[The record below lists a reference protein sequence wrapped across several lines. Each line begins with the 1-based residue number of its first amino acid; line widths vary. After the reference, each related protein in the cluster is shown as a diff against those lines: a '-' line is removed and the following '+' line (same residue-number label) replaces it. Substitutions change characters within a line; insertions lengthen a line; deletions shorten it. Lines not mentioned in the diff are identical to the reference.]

1 MLSIFAVII
10 YNRVY
15 DATLVIRKLV
25 IEVKFMK
32 IIFKLGDILEK
43 ISRIIL
49 MILVAILGISIF
61 LQVFFRYF
69 LNNPLSWSEEV
80 ARYCMI
86 WITFI
91 GASVAFNDD
100 SMSSVDLLVNAVP
113 RTARKLMILISN
125 LSVFIITLFVFKYS
139 IDLLLLPG
147 TLYQTS
153 AGIGMP
159 MWIVYLCGPVGL
171 FSMSIQIFIRL
182 IKIVL
187 NWNKEVLSE

>member
-1 MLSIFAVII
+1 
-10 YNRVY
+10 
-15 DATLVIRKLV
+15 
-25 IEVKFMK
+25 MK

-187 NWNKEVLSE
+187 NWNKEVLSEWLQ

>member
-1 MLSIFAVII
+1 
-10 YNRVY
+10 
-15 DATLVIRKLV
+15 
-25 IEVKFMK
+25 MK

-171 FSMSIQIFIRL
+171 FSMSIQIL
-182 IKIVL
+182 IQL
-187 NWNKEVLSE
+187 LQSF

>member
-1 MLSIFAVII
+1 
-10 YNRVY
+10 
-15 DATLVIRKLV
+15 
-25 IEVKFMK
+25 MK

-171 FSMSIQIFIRL
+171 FSMSIQI
-182 IKIVL
+182 
-187 NWNKEVLSE
+187 

>member
-1 MLSIFAVII
+1 
-10 YNRVY
+10 
-15 DATLVIRKLV
+15 
-25 IEVKFMK
+25 MK